1 MLESVT
7 FWLSA
12 AAVLV
17 AYLCVSVGLRWRRE
31 EAERR
36 SRESHEPGKAFNVAA
51 IAPRIQRVRQNPLAA
66 LHAQPRHDC
75 CRTRLLAAARQ
86 MITHL
91 AFFSRE
97 GTEHGTQSRKA

>member
-36 SRESHEPGKAFNVAA
+36 SRESHEPGKAVNVAA
-51 IAPRIQRVRQNPLAA
+51 IAPQIQRVRQNPLAA
-66 LHAQPRHDC
+66 LHAQPRHDS
-75 CRTRLLAAARQ
+75 CRTRLLAAAKQ
-86 MITHL
+86 VITRL
-91 AFFSRE
+91 SFFSSERRE
-97 GTEHGTQSRKA
+97 HEIQNRNG